1 MTNEYSRNILPMIH
15 QERYLVN
22 LVHMNIHWMLRFW
35 TKKEKKNNRE
45 QKGSMFYLLNYLVRE
60 FTTFIFD
67 TLSIKI
73 WTVICLF
80 K

>member
-35 TKKEKKNNRE
+35 TKKEKKKIIEN
-45 QKGSMFYLLNYLVRE
+45 KKVVC
-60 FTTFIFD
+60 FT
-67 TLSIKI
+67 
-73 WTVICLF
+73 C
-80 K
+80 